1 MDTKSNKVKEI
12 WNDKIHRNNIL
23 RFVLL
28 PFLLELVI
36 EMLNRCSVIKGFEF
50 LFTSPV
56 QFFCNFMFIFV
67 SLIIGIL
74 VKRRT
79 FYVSFISAIWLIFGI
94 TNFVML
100 NVRVSPF
107 NANDLRLL
115 DAGKAIIDQY
125 FTPFVITLTAMGVIL
140 IALVI
145 VVLFIKG
152 PKIDYKINYIRNLI
166 VVGISAAVCIVS
178 VFAAMETGMLARK
191 FTNLTN
197 AYNAYGFVYCFGS
210 GIFNHG
216 VKKPADYSENKI
228 DEILDKIEEEEPKY
242 PVSVK
247 KSDDV
252 KNTPNIVFLQLE
264 SFFDITKAVDIEFSQ
279 DPIPNFNRLKKE
291 YSSGYLNVFNV
302 GYGTCNTEFE
312 SMTSMNLDDFGPG
325 EIPYKSILKTT
336 VCESIAFDLKE
347 YGYRTHAI
355 HNNDGTFYSRNSVF
369 PNLGFD
375 TFTSVEYMNIEER
388 TYEGWAKDKYLTEE
402 ILKALKETDDPDYIY
417 TISVQGHGSYP
428 TEKVLED
435 PEIKVLSGIENEG
448 RRNAIEYYANQIH
461 EMDEFIVELIDALE
475 DYGED
480 TILVMYGDHLPGL
493 GFTDEELSNG
503 SIYQTE
509 YIIWNNFGLKK
520 EDENLRTYQIS
531 PKVMKSLG
539 MTAGIINKYHQEYK
553 DDEDYLSGLQNL
565 EYDILYGDQIAYDGV
580 SPYSA
585 TDMKMGIDEISIS
598 KIRPVTV
605 DEKDYVEVIGN
616 NFTKYSVVNINGDEY
631 ETKFVDSNTLRVKYD
646 NLTPLDAFVVNQ
658 EDDDSG
664 TIISTTKECLY
675 YGDDE

>member
-1 MDTKSNKVKEI
+1 
-12 WNDKIHRNNIL
+12 
-23 RFVLL
+23 
-28 PFLLELVI
+28 
-36 EMLNRCSVIKGFEF
+36 
-50 LFTSPV
+50 
-56 QFFCNFMFIFV
+56 
-67 SLIIGIL
+67 
-74 VKRRT
+74 
-79 FYVSFISAIWLIFGI
+79 
-94 TNFVML
+94 
-100 NVRVSPF
+100 
-107 NANDLRLL
+107 
-115 DAGKAIIDQY
+115 
-125 FTPFVITLTAMGVIL
+125 
-140 IALVI
+140 
-145 VVLFIKG
+145 
-152 PKIDYKINYIRNLI
+152 
-166 VVGISAAVCIVS
+166 
-178 VFAAMETGMLARK
+178 
-191 FTNLTN
+191 
-197 AYNAYGFVYCFGS
+197 
-210 GIFNHG
+210 
-216 VKKPADYSENKI
+216 
-228 DEILDKIEEEEPKY
+228 
-242 PVSVK
+242 
-247 KSDDV
+247 
-252 KNTPNIVFLQLE
+252 
-264 SFFDITKAVDIEFSQ
+264 
-279 DPIPNFNRLKKE
+279 
-291 YSSGYLNVFNV
+291 
-302 GYGTCNTEFE
+302 
-312 SMTSMNLDDFGPG
+312 
-325 EIPYKSILKTT
+325 
-336 VCESIAFDLKE
+336 
-347 YGYRTHAI
+347 
-355 HNNDGTFYSRNSVF
+355 
-369 PNLGFD
+369 
-375 TFTSVEYMNIEER
+375 
-388 TYEGWAKDKYLTEE
+388 
-402 ILKALKETDDPDYIY
+402 
-417 TISVQGHGSYP
+417 
-428 TEKVLED
+428 
-435 PEIKVLSGIENEG
+435 
-448 RRNAIEYYANQIH
+448 
-461 EMDEFIVELIDALE
+461 MDEFIVELIDALE